1 MALGE
6 FSLIDRFF
14 KRAAYPLGIDVGVG
28 DDAAVMSVPAGH
40 RLVACKDVLV
50 QGRHFFADVSPHT
63 LGHKSLAVNLS
74 DLAAMGAT
82 PLGCLLGIGLPT
94 VDETWLDSFV
104 DGFSALAQRYGCPL
118 VGGDTVGSDQGLFIS
133 VTALGTLPDQ
143 QLGLLRSAAQV
154 DDDIWVSGTL
164 GASDI
169 ALRIMQGSVTDTRG
183 QLVDL
188 RTALECPEPRVALG
202 QRLLGLAHA
211 AIDISDGLSQDLSHI
226 LKASN
231 VGAVIDIDCL
241 PVHPQLDAFDA
252 SLQQQAVLHGGDVYE
267 LCFTAPVHA
276 RETIDQMSRELDLP
290 LTRIGQICAE
300 DQLRARDHNGR
311 LVDIVNRGFD
321 HFSGGGA

>member
-14 KRAAYPLGIDVGVG
+14 KRAAWPQGLDVGVG

-40 RLVACKDVLV
+40 RLVACKDMLV
-50 QGRHFFADVSPHT
+50 QGRHFFGDVSPRT

-74 DLAAMGAT
+74 DLAAMGAR
-82 PLGCLLGIGLPT
+82 PLGCLLGIGLPS
-94 VDETWLDSFV
+94 VDETWLESFV
-104 DGFSALAQRYGCPL
+104 GGFSALAQRYGCPL

-143 QLGLLRSAAQV
+143 QVGLLRSAARV

-164 GASDI
+164 GAADI
-169 ALRIMQGSVTDTRG
+169 ALRVMQGSVIDAQGR
-183 QLVDL
+183 LPDL

-202 QRLLGLAHA
+202 QRLLGVAHA
-211 AIDISDGLSQDLSHI
+211 AIDISDGLSQDLTHI

-252 SLQQQAVLHGGDVYE
+252 PLQQQAVLHGGDVYE
-267 LCFTAPVHA
+267 LCFTAPVQVRA
-276 RETIDQMSRELDLP
+276 TIDQMSQQLDLP

-300 DQLRARDHNGR
+300 QRLYGRDHSGHSI
-311 LVDIVNRGFD
+311 DMTPHGFD
-321 HFSGGGA
+321 HFSGGGV